1 MDEASGVYK
10 FASVGELSETVTQLL
25 GLGLHY
31 RTTVGGAATPQP
43 QTGLEQIEQLILQ
56 QARDYLAEVREGF
69 ALSVRTTQVTKR
81 SELRFLLD
89 QVLVNW
95 ESDPGSDYGDEWGRV
110 WDELGFADGPVP
122 ESVTSSP
129 SSTLSSSTLSS
140 SPNASSVGNQS
151 APPERIR
158 QQLLAFGM
166 AAVALGH
173 LPRLPAD
180 HITFPHSYSKPATYA
195 DIPTPDTPA
204 ELLSR
209 IDELEQMTR
218 RLMGG
223 DLQQLLNRR
232 YGALRRTYGFFE
244 ASAHLARKGT
254 ERFGFGPKRG
264 GISLL

>member
-10 FASVGELSETVTQLL
+10 FVSVGELSETVTQLL
-25 GLGLHY
+25 GLGLQY

-43 QTGLEQIEQLILQ
+43 KTGLERIEQLILQ

-69 ALSVRTTQVTKR
+69 ALSVRTTQVSKR

-95 ESDPGSDYGDEWGRV
+95 GHDWGSV
-110 WDELGFADGPVP
+110 WDELDFADGPVA
-122 ESVTSSP
+122 ESATVACQSPTSSASP
-129 SSTLSSSTLSS
+129 VPSS
-140 SPNASSVGNQS
+140 SPTNDAIS
-151 APPERIR
+151 PERIR
-158 QQLLAFGM
+158 HQLLAFGM
-166 AAVALGH
+166 AAVALGY

-180 HITFPHSYSKPATYA
+180 HITFPHSFSKPATYA

-209 IDELEQMTR
+209 IDELEKMTQH
-218 RLMGG
+218 LMSGN
-223 DLQQLLNRR
+223 LQQLLNRR

-244 ASAHLARKGT
+244 TSAHLARKET
-254 ERFGFGPKRG
+254 ERFGLGPKRRE
-264 GISLL
+264 ISLL